1 MLNQSTK
8 LGNTRV
14 NQIMYYGRERLEG
27 GTYKCKAA
35 PKKKKKNRYNLLP
48 REIDKV

>member
-14 NQIMYYGRERLEG
+14 NQIMYYGRERPEG
-27 GTYKCKAA
+27 GTNKCKAA
-35 PKKKKKNRYNLLP
+35 PKKKKTRYNLLP